1 MSDNENLR
9 LDQISEDLESQGHT
23 LKEQGQ
29 RLEQISQDLES
40 QGGRLDRIETT
51 LENQGGRLDRIET
64 ALGSLITEIKIYDG
78 KLDAYQ
84 KASQQVVNIAF
95 GLLATAALSVIIPAV
110 LNK

>member
-1 MSDNENLR
+1 MSENENLR
-9 LDQISEDLESQGHT
+9 LDRIETTLEN
-23 LKEQGQ
+23 
-29 RLEQISQDLES
+29 

-64 ALGSLITEIKIYDG
+64 ALGNLITEIKIYDG

>member
-9 LDQISEDLESQGHT
+9 LDRIETTLEGQ
-23 LKEQGQ
+23 EQ
-29 RLEQISQDLES
+29 
-40 QGGRLDRIETT
+40 RLDRIETT
-51 LENQGGRLDRIET
+51 LEGQGQRLDRIET
-64 ALGSLITEIKIYDG
+64 TLEKLVTQITIYDG

-110 LNK
+110 LGSK